1 MGTTTS
7 AYATCAGFEIHYLTW
22 GDPAKPPVI
31 LWHGLAR
38 TGHDFAPL
46 ATALAED
53 YWLIA
58 PDTIGRG
65 LSEWSRAPDVDY
77 NFARYGEIAGD
88 LLDHLGLDR
97 VTWVGT
103 SMGGS
108 LGIYLAG
115 GALGERIDRLVI
127 NDIGPELPAAAA
139 ERIAT
144 YVGAPPSFARVS
156 ELEAYFREVYAPF
169 GFIPEDQWRRMTESS
184 HRRLPDGRIT
194 AHYDP
199 AIVRQL
205 QAVSGDFT
213 CWSEYERIACPI
225 LILRGAQS
233 DLLSVDMAAEMV
245 ARRPAARIVE
255 IADCGHAPALTKA
268 DQITPIADFLAQG

>member
-1 MGTTTS
+1 
-7 AYATCAGFEIHYLTW
+7 
-22 GDPAKPPVI
+22 
-31 LWHGLAR
+31 HGLAR

-46 ATALAED
+46 AAALAED

-65 LSEWSRAPDVDY
+65 LSEWSRAPDSDY
-77 NFARYGEIAGD
+77 NFARYGDIAGD

-97 VTWVGT
+97 VAWVGT

-115 GALGERIDRLVI
+115 GALRARIDRLVI

-156 ELEAYFREVYAPF
+156 ELEAYFRLVYAPF

-184 HRRLPDGRIT
+184 VRRLPDGRIT

-205 QAVSGDFT
+205 QAVSADFT
-213 CWSEYERIACPI
+213 CWPEYDRIACPI

-233 DLLSVDMAAEMV
+233 DLLSAEMAAEMV
-245 ARRPAARIVE
+245 ARRPAARVVE
-255 IADCGHAPALTKA
+255 IADCGHAPALTKD